1 MQTCLLIIQTKITN
15 AKKIRIV
22 KLVQKECIMKTI
34 EYFKLQAKNL
44 HRDFK
49 TQKPY
54 FDPTYGRDLYAYT
67 PKYFDVDA
75 LALDYDIDEDNFS
88 LMKAQHYIALL
99 AGFRKWTEMLKASP
113 PALELSKLLFDN
125 MHKISVDEWDIYIS
139 GEQRENG
146 FLYDDELKLDIFK
159 AVFDEVE
166 GHQTDG
172 MDYRLRQKE
181 KIPAIKEP
189 STTSQINKPKK
200 MKTPVQIT
208 TLPLSGADRTE
219 FIETAN
225 VAFERVFE
233 RIEPDNPG
241 LVRKMW
247 DAEKYI
253 DEELLTLDKL
263 PIDRDYALS
272 NVDAFMVGY
281 VIQLAVEADNQA
293 GQFNRT

>member
-1 MQTCLLIIQTKITN
+1 
-15 AKKIRIV
+15 
-22 KLVQKECIMKTI
+22 
-34 EYFKLQAKNL
+34 
-44 HRDFK
+44 
-49 TQKPY
+49 
-54 FDPTYGRDLYAYT
+54 
-67 PKYFDVDA
+67 
-75 LALDYDIDEDNFS
+75 
-88 LMKAQHYIALL
+88 
-99 AGFRKWTEMLKASP
+99 
-113 PALELSKLLFDN
+113 
-125 MHKISVDEWDIYIS
+125 HKISVDEWDIYIS